1 VTAESTQTSPRT
13 RRALLAGAIGGLGVW
28 VASAIGRAA
37 PAEAAAGDPIRMGR
51 INRAGTSSTELQSTT
66 NQPVF
71 RAVQYGRGNAI
82 RAVQLRTPEEPGSE
96 SAAAIRA
103 EGANKGR
110 ALVAVVGLS
119 GTAISAYSPDEL
131 GVLARCPDGIAVRG
145 ESETQIGM
153 AGSGRVGVSGQGSE
167 IGIAASSGG
176 KAGVFG
182 GTVLINGVQDLVSQ
196 SDPAA
201 PEASNLR
208 LFARDNGSG
217 KMQFCI
223 RFPTGAV
230 QVIATE
236 P

>member
-51 INRAGTSSTELQSTT
+51 INRAGTS
-66 NQPVF
+66 
-71 RAVQYGRGNAI
+71 I